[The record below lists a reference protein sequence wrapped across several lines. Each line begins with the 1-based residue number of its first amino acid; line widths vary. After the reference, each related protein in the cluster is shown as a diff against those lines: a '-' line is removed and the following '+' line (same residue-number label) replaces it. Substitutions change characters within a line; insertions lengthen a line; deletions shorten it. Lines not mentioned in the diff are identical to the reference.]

1 MEKNFFP
8 NETINKAL
16 NLFTAGS
23 TNATIRR
30 LLRAELE
37 QEMSYMVVD
46 RSTGTLIGAQINSE
60 LTPAVTADRT
70 ELFKELMA
78 THRKWLALFVC
89 LLINKWLAFA
99 AVQQELYPDDMFKVC
114 KTDSIFEQH
123 MCTFLPAF
131 QRQGLFK
138 LSVRLAHDMAVARG
152 FSAELALATTAAS
165 KAVLLPLGFHVHRE
179 VALRDVIFDGQP
191 IMCSPKSDT
200 SLFIMINDLLKE
212 SSSEYFLV

>member
-1 MEKNFFP
+1 MQISFMEKNFFP

-78 THRKWLALFVC
+78 THR
-89 LLINKWLAFA
+89 KWLAFA

-200 SLFIMINDLLKE
+200 SLFVMINDLLKE